1 MFARVARGRFGG
13 LWRDPDFLKLWG
25 GQTVSVFGSLVTKFA
40 LPLVAVLTLHATQAQ
55 VALLYIADA
64 APALALGLAAGV
76 IADRMRRRPLLI
88 AADIGRALALLA
100 VPLAAALGA
109 LNLWLLYGVAVVTSA
124 LTVLF
129 DTAYPAYLATLV
141 GEKRLVEGN
150 AKLSASL
157 SVAEVAG
164 FGVAGALAQALTA
177 PVAVLID
184 AATYVVSV
192 ASLALIRAPEAHPQ
206 PVAERA
212 RLGQLAREVI
222 EGLRL
227 TWEHPARRAIAGS
240 WAINSL
246 GGSLLETALVI
257 FILRD
262 LRLSPVLMGV
272 SFGIGGVA
280 SFVGAALAERVTARL
295 GLARAL
301 RWSAW
306 VSRLI
311 GLLMPLAGGPTW
323 LAFALITIPQLGD
336 AAYTVYDISATS
348 ALQLVT
354 PSSAMG
360 RVVAS
365 GNALRSA
372 GALLGL
378 ALGATA
384 GAALGPRGSL
394 GLAMVGML
402 LSPLMLTLAQMRDS
416 QLEVKAMV
424 AAPQGKWNG
433 SRRAKS

>member
-1 MFARVARGRFGG
+1 MAVRVMRRRFRG
-13 LWRDPDFLKLWG
+13 LWRDLDFLKLWG
-25 GQTVSVFGSLVTKFA
+25 GQTVSVFGSLVTKVV

-64 APALALGLAAGV
+64 APALALGLAAGAL
-76 IADRMRRRPLLI
+76 ADRARRRPLLI
-88 AADIGRALALLA
+88 AADVGRALALLA
-100 VPLAAALGA
+100 VPLAAALGG
-109 LNLWLLYGVAVVTSA
+109 LSLGLLYGVAMVTSA

-141 GEKRLVEGN
+141 GEERLVEGN
-150 AKLSASL
+150 AKLGASM

-164 FGVAGALAQALTA
+164 FGAAGVLAQALTA

-184 AATYVVSV
+184 AVTYVVSV
-192 ASLALIRAPEAHPQ
+192 ASLALIRTPEPHPQ
-206 PVAERA
+206 PAAA
-212 RLGQLAREVI
+212 RPSLGQLTREVA

-227 TWEHPARRAIAGS
+227 TWAHPARRAIAGAG
-240 WAINSL
+240 AINAL
-246 GGSLLETALVI
+246 CGSLLETALVI

-272 SFGIGGVA
+272 SFGVGGVA

-295 GLARAL
+295 GLERTL

-306 VSRLI
+306 VARAL
-311 GLLMPLAGGPTW
+311 GLLIPLAGGPAW

-336 AAYTVYDISATS
+336 AAYTLYDISATS
-348 ALQLVT
+348 TLQLVT
-354 PSSAMG
+354 PSSALG

-365 GNALRSA
+365 GNTLRSA

-378 ALGATA
+378 GLGATV

-402 LSPLMLTLAQMRDS
+402 IGPLLLSLTPMRDGRLVARGMTAQMEDS
-416 QLEVKAMV
+416 ATITQK
-424 AAPQGKWNG
+424 
-433 SRRAKS
+433 